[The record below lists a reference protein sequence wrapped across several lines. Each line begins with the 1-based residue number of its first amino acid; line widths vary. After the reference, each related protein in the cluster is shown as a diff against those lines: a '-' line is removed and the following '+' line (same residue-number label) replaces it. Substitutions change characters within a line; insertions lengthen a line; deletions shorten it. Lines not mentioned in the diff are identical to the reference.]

1 MAYKGYKGCGPKGLG
16 ATPLKQRTQT
26 ATDSLSRK
34 EKRSKASKQFAKN
47 LNKEISEEQKD
58 AIDVD
63 AIDVKSSFK
72 TIGNLLPFTL
82 DISKKNKKSN

>member
-26 ATDSLSRK
+26 VTDSLSSK

-47 LNKEISEEQKD
+47 LTKEISEEQK
-58 AIDVD
+58 D

-72 TIGNLLPFTL
+72 TIGNLVPFTL
-82 DISKKNKKSN
+82 DISKKNKKNK

>member
-26 ATDSLSRK
+26 ATDSLSSK

-47 LNKEISEEQKD
+47 LTKEISEEQKD
-58 AIDVD
+58 D
-63 AIDVKSSFK
+63 IDVKSSFK